1 MTDRT
6 TIAAIRFG
14 YGLPLPKGA
23 PVDPQGMLG
32 LLSVPDK
39 AIRTFPGVSMAEAL
53 PLHQAAAE
61 AQEARKASEVT
72 REFYRA
78 ALARVRQ
85 QGQGAAAAILARGV
99 ASPDGFRERLVQFWA
114 DHFTVRSKARTH
126 IGIAMAMMDDA
137 IRPNVSGRFADLLK
151 AATLHPAMLFYL
163 DQQMSVGPGS
173 KKAKK
178 GKKGLNENLAR
189 ELLELHTLGV
199 QGGYS
204 QADVTQMAEL
214 LTGLIFRRGEGQD
227 FNPNAAEP
235 GPETVL
241 GQIYE
246 GEGVKPI
253 LQALDDLALRP
264 ETARHLAWKLA
275 VHFVADDP
283 AEDLIKAMETAYLQS
298 GGALLAVYGA
308 LLNHPVSWE
317 APLTK
322 LRQPFDF
329 LVAALR
335 GLGVEGA
342 EIAQLKPKRLDRLL
356 LDPMGAMGQPMNEAP
371 GPDGWPEDAA
381 SWVTPQRLAARITW
395 AMEMPSRLAN
405 PLPEPTE
412 LAAAVL
418 GDRMGDRLGFALTG
432 AETRRD
438 AVGLVLS
445 SPEFNRR

>member
-1 MTDRT
+1 MTDRS
-6 TIAAIRFG
+6 ILAAIRFG
-14 YGLPLPKGA
+14 YGLPQPQGA
-23 PVDPQGMLG
+23 PVEPQAILG
-32 LLSVPDK
+32 LLSGPDR
-39 AIRTFPGVSMAEAL
+39 AIIKFPGLSMGEAL
-53 PLHQAAAE
+53 PLHKAAAE
-61 AQEARKASEVT
+61 AQQARKANEVT
-72 REFYRA
+72 REFYRS
-78 ALARVRQ
+78 ALKRVRL
-85 QGQGAAAAILARGV
+85 QGRGAAAAIVARAV
-99 ASPDGFRERLVQFWA
+99 HSPDGFRERLVQFWA

-137 IRPNVSGRFADLLK
+137 IRPNVAGRFADLLK

-163 DQQMSVGPGS
+163 DQQLSVGPGS
-173 KKAKK
+173 KKAKRK
-178 GKKGLNENLAR
+178 NRGLNENLAR

-214 LTGLIFRRGEGQD
+214 LTGLFFRRGQGQD
-227 FNPNAAEP
+227 FNPDAAEP
-235 GPETVL
+235 GPEVVL

-246 GEGVKPI
+246 GEGIAPI
-253 LQALDDLALRP
+253 LQALENISLRP

-283 AEDLIKAMETAYLQS
+283 PDELIKAMETAYLQS
-298 GGALLAVYGA
+298 GGALLSVYGA
-308 LLNHPVSWE
+308 MLNHPTVWE
-317 APLTK
+317 WPLTK

-329 LVAALR
+329 LVASLR
-335 GLGVEGA
+335 GLGVDGSDVA
-342 EIAQLKPKRLDRLL
+342 AWNTKRLERLVL
-356 LDPMGAMGQPMNEAP
+356 EPMAAMGQPMNEAP

-381 SWVTPQRLAARITW
+381 SWVTPQRLSARITW
-395 AMEMPSRLAN
+395 AMEMPTRLVD
-405 PLPEPTE
+405 PLPEPAD

-418 GDRMGDRLGFALTG
+418 GDRMGDRLSFALKG